1 LGFHFHLLGTSKVEK
16 NKVCQRFY
24 AVFLTAEFRVIFGIF
39 VSLKV
44 VDMNNIPNVDL
55 ADFLSEDPDRKQ
67 KFVDEIGHAYEEIGF
82 VSLKHHFLSDTLVEN
97 LYKEVKAFFA
107 LPEEVK
113 KKYEIEGLGGQRGYV
128 SFGKEHAKGK
138 KEGDLKEFW
147 HFGQEPSED
156 ADLPETYPNNVRVTE
171 LPGFNPTGME
181 AYRML
186 EKTGIY
192 VLRALALYIGL
203 DECYFDHWAS
213 NGNSIL
219 RPIHYPPIT
228 KEPEGAVRA
237 GAHGDINLIT
247 LLMGASTGGLQ
258 VLHKN
263 GQWIDA
269 IPQEDELVINVG
281 DMLERLTNN
290 KLRSTIHRVVN
301 PPREQWDTPRYSIPF
316 FMHPRSDMKLNCL
329 EVCIDESH
337 PKAYPDIT
345 AGEFLHQRLVEI
357 GLIKE

>member
-1 LGFHFHLLGTSKVEK
+1 M
-16 NKVCQRFY
+16 NK
-24 AVFLTAEFRVIFGIF
+24 
-39 VSLKV
+39 
-44 VDMNNIPNVDL
+44 IPSVDL
-55 ADFLSEDPDRKQ
+55 ADFLSEDPNRKQ
-67 KFVDEIGHAYEEIGF
+67 KFVNEIGTAYENIGF
-82 VSLKHHFLSDTLVEN
+82 VSLRSHFLDDALVSD

-107 LPEEVK
+107 LDLAK
-113 KKYEIEGLGGQRGYV
+113 KKQYEIEGLSGQRGYV

-156 ADLPETYPNNVRVTE
+156 ANLTEVYPENVQVDE
-171 LPGFNPTGME
+171 LPNFNATGMQ

-192 VLRALALYIGL
+192 VLRALALYIGV
-203 DECYFDHWAS
+203 DEFYFDHWAS

-247 LLMGASTGGLQ
+247 LLMGASSGGLQ
-258 VLHKN
+258 VLRKD
-263 GQWIDA
+263 GEWIDA

-281 DMLERLTNN
+281 DMLERHTNN

-301 PPREQWDTPRYSIPF
+301 PPKEQWDSPRFSIPF
-316 FMHPRSDMKLNCL
+316 FMHPRGDMDLSCMDL
-329 EVCIDESH
+329 CIDEQH
-337 PKAYPDIT
+337 PKSFDDIM
-345 AGEFLHQRLVEI
+345 AGDFLIQRLIEI
-357 GLIKE
+357 GHLKK

>member
-1 LGFHFHLLGTSKVEK
+1 M
-16 NKVCQRFY
+16 
-24 AVFLTAEFRVIFGIF
+24 
-39 VSLKV
+39 SL
-44 VDMNNIPNVDL
+44 NNIPSVDL
-55 ADFLSEDPDRKQ
+55 ADFLSEDSDRKN
-67 KFVDEIGHAYEEIGF
+67 KFVKEIGKAYEEIGF
-82 VSLKHHFLSDTLVEN
+82 VSLKNHFLSDELVDE
-97 LYKEVKAFFA
+97 LYKEVKAFFD
-107 LPEEVK
+107 LPLEK
-113 KKYEIEGLGGQRGYV
+113 KKAYEIEGLGGQRGYI

-147 HFGQEPSED
+147 HFGQEPSPD
-156 ADLPETYPNNVRVTE
+156 ANLIEEYPKNIIVSE
-171 LPGFNPTGME
+171 LPDFNKTGME

-203 DECYFDHWAS
+203 DEHYFDHWAS

-228 KEPEGAVRA
+228 EEPKGAVRA

-258 VLHKN
+258 VLRKD
-263 GQWIDA
+263 GEWIDA

-281 DMLERLTNN
+281 DMLERHTNN
-290 KLRSTIHRVVN
+290 KLRSTIHRVTN
-301 PPREQWDTPRYSIPF
+301 PPRDKWNEPRYSIPF

-329 EVCIDESH
+329 EECIDEEH
-337 PKAYPDIT
+337 PKQYEDIT
-345 AGEFLHQRLVEI
+345 AGEFLRQRLIDI
-357 GLIKE
+357 GLIKEEK

>member
-1 LGFHFHLLGTSKVEK
+1 MSV
-16 NKVCQRFY
+16 
-24 AVFLTAEFRVIFGIF
+24 
-39 VSLKV
+39 
-44 VDMNNIPNVDL
+44 NNIPSVDL
-55 ADFLSEDPDRKQ
+55 ADFLSKDPKRKQ
-67 KFVDEIGHAYEEIGF
+67 KFVDKIGKAYEEIGF
-82 VSLKHHFLSDTLVEN
+82 VSLKNHFLSDDLVEE
-97 LYKEVKAFFA
+97 LYKEVKAFFD
-107 LPEEVK
+107 LPVEIK
-113 KKYEIEGLGGQRGYV
+113 QKYEIEGLGGQRGYI

-147 HFGQEPSED
+147 HFGQEPDED
-156 ADLPETYPNNVRVTE
+156 AKLTEEYPKNVKVEE
-171 LPGFNPTGME
+171 LKDFNHTGME

-203 DECYFDHWAS
+203 EEHYFDHWAS

-228 KEPEGAVRA
+228 EEPKGAVRA

-258 VLHKN
+258 VLRKD
-263 GQWIDA
+263 GEWIDA
-269 IPQEDELVINVG
+269 KPAEDELVINVG
-281 DMLERLTNN
+281 DMLERHTNN

-301 PPREQWDTPRYSIPF
+301 PPKEQWGEPRYSIPF
-316 FMHPRSDMKLNCL
+316 FMHPRSDMRLDCL
-329 EVCIDESH
+329 EECIDENH
-337 PKAYPDIT
+337 PKQYEDIT

-357 GLIKE
+357 GLIKENN